1 MKKMITALA
10 IMIAVS
16 VNAQTKVA
24 GYAMPNT
31 VLANGIVLKMNGGG
45 MREKLF
51 FNLYV
56 GVLYLE
62 TKSSDAN
69 GIIAADKPMAI
80 KLRITSGMIDKDN
93 MEEAVREGFTKST
106 NGNEAALKKD
116 VDNLINK
123 AFGDEIVKGDVFD
136 FIYVPGKGTII
147 AKNNKLLVNIKGLA
161 FKKAL
166 FGIWLCDQPAD
177 SDLKVKMLGK

>member
-1 MKKMITALA
+1 MKKIVTVLVMMLSLSI
-10 IMIAVS
+10 
-16 VNAQTKVA
+16 NAQTKVA

-31 VLANGIVLKMNGGG
+31 VLANGVTLKMNGGG
-45 MREKLF
+45 MREKLI

-62 TKSSDAN
+62 SKSSDAN
-69 GIIAADKPMAI
+69 AILKADKPMAI

-93 MEEAVREGFTKST
+93 MEEAIREGFAKST
-106 NGNEAALKKD
+106 KGNIAPLKKSID
-116 VDNLINK
+116 LLISK
-123 AFGDEIVKGDVFD
+123 GFADDIVKGDVFD
-136 FIYVPGKGTII
+136 LIYVPRKGTIM

-166 FGIWLCDQPAD
+166 FGIWLCDKPAD
-177 SDLKVKMLGK
+177 SDLKKKMLGK

>member
-1 MKKMITALA
+1 MKKIVSVLVM
-10 IMIAVS
+10 MIAVS
-16 VNAQTKVA
+16 VSAQTKIA

-31 VLANGIVLKMNGGG
+31 VLANGVTLKMNGGG

-62 TKSSDAN
+62 TKSLDAN
-69 GIIAADKPMAI
+69 TILNADKPMAI

-106 NGNEAALKKD
+106 KGNGAAMKKD
-116 VDNLINK
+116 IDILINK
-123 AFGDEIVKGDVFD
+123 GFSDEIVKGDVFD
-136 FIYVPGKGTII
+136 FIYVPGKGTIM

-177 SDLKVKMLGK
+177 SNLKVKMLGK